1 MTAVVGDGGDGE
13 RLGMAMLDQGTI
25 VAVATPEGRG
35 GLAVVRLSGPDAL
48 AIAHRVAPD
57 AGLDGA
63 VDSHRARLT
72 TVCWPDGADPAA
84 AETGLAPGQ
93 ALDQALALPM
103 LAPGTYTGEDVVEFF
118 CHGGVM
124 PARLVVAACRAA
136 GAVTAG
142 PGEFTRRAFLNGRLT
157 LDQAEAVADLI
168 DTEHAVGARASLA
181 QLRGALDRR
190 LAGIEEPLRG
200 LLARLEGS
208 LEFAEHEDASPPVGE
223 VRAVLADAASS
234 VDALLSLAPAG
245 RRLRE
250 GVQVV
255 LAGPPNAGKSSLFNA
270 LLGRDRALVDAAPGT
285 TRDVVTD
292 TLELGGLLFVI
303 HDTAGLRDAAEGVEA
318 RGVSRARDVMA
329 AADLVLR
336 IEPLGEAP
344 LATPAPVSAD
354 VAVIEVRTKSD
365 LVDRA
370 PGGDAVITSSAT
382 GAGIDA
388 LRAAMLD
395 AARRDGLG
403 EAAAAGVVL
412 NQRHQDRLRSCRD
425 HLAQVTAAV
434 DDGAGDEVVASLLA
448 VALQDL
454 GAISGRVFTE
464 QMLGDVFNRFCVG
477 K

>member
-1 MTAVVGDGGDGE
+1 MTAVADGDGVE
-13 RLGMAMLDQGTI
+13 RTGMAILDQGTI

-48 AIAHRVAPD
+48 AVARRVAPD
-57 AGLDGA
+57 AGLDDP
-63 VDSHRARLT
+63 VDSHRARLAT
-72 TVCWPDGADPAA
+72 LHWPADADASGA
-84 AETGLAPGQ
+84 GQAPGQ
-93 ALDQALALPM
+93 ALDQALVLPM

-136 GAVTAG
+136 GAQAAG
-142 PGEFTRRAFLNGRLT
+142 PGEFTRRAFLNGRLS

-168 DTEHAVGARASLA
+168 DAEHAVGARASLA
-181 QLRGALDRR
+181 QLRGALDER
-190 LAGIEEPLRG
+190 LAGIEQPLRD

-208 LEFAEHEDASPPVGE
+208 LEFAEHEDASPPIDE
-223 VRAVLADAASS
+223 VRAALAAAAHA

-270 LLGRDRALVDAAPGT
+270 LLDRDRALVDAAPGT

-292 TLELGGLLFVI
+292 TLELDGLLFVI
-303 HDTAGLRDAAEGVEA
+303 HDTAGLHDAAEGVEA
-318 RGVSRARDVMA
+318 RGVTRAREVVA
-329 AADLVLR
+329 AADLLLR
-336 IEPLGEAP
+336 VSPLPEPADAAP
-344 LATPAPVSAD
+344 AAAPDACV
-354 VAVIEVRTKSD
+354 VIDVRTKSD
-365 LVDRA
+365 LVDPA
-370 PGGDAVITSSAT
+370 PGGDAIVTSSVT
-382 GAGIDA
+382 GYGIDE
-388 LRAAMLD
+388 LRGAMLD

-425 HLAQVTAAV
+425 HLARVAAAQ
-434 DDGAGDEVVASLLA
+434 DDGAGDEVIASLLA

-464 QMLGDVFNRFCVG
+464 QMLGQVFNRFCVG